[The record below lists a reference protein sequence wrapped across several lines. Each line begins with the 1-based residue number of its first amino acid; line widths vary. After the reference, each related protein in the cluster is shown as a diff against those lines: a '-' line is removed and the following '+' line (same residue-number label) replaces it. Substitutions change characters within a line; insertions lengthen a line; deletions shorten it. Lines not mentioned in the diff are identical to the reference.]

1 MINFDIIDI
10 NEAIDG
16 MTYEKQ
22 MDYLK
27 KKEADINKTI
37 EKSKALLSYIKELK
51 DEIESER
58 RQELTM

>member
-1 MINFDIIDI
+1 MINFNIIDI

-37 EKSKALLSYIKELK
+37 EKSKALLSYIRELK

>member
-27 KKEADINKTI
+27 RKEADINKTI

>member
-1 MINFDIIDI
+1 MINFNIIDI

>member
-1 MINFDIIDI
+1 MINFDFIDI